1 MLLTKTIVWRGPMAL
16 LGKTTYDRRR
26 LAADGTWTLRRRAS
40 GAGITPVFLL
50 SANGDRPVVGILKSI
65 FFHFTGAEGEIIG
78 ELELD
83 PDALARCPRPTD
95 SLYPQVELVDVSVDS
110 DTQPSPS
117 PEADDYVMDLRAGEI
132 MAVAL
137 GHSPCWPELRPVLG
151 LEQIGQI
158 WR

>member
-50 SANGDRPVVGILKSI
+50 SANGDRPVV
-65 FFHFTGAEGEIIG
+65 EIIG

-83 PDALARCPRPTD
+83 PDALARCPRPTE